1 MKNTMKDQPITTLLK
16 IFDLQKSMEEKSLVV
31 VEQPQNVQNESVLIV
46 EQFLNDNYRLRR
58 NVLSG
63 KVEFQSRAELSAEYR
78 PLTQEALNSIIIRA
92 LREGLDEECNPK
104 ADITM
109 YVNSEEVRLY
119 NPVLAFLNDLPQWDG
134 QNHVARLFSRIPGIS
149 SEQLAYLSIWLRSAV
164 AHWLQLDTMHGNEV
178 VPVLIGAQG
187 CGKTT
192 FLRRLLPQ
200 HLRQYYLD
208 HLNLS
213 NKFDKEMALTNNLLV
228 NLDELEAIRPSQHA
242 ALKQTLSKNKVNGRP
257 IFGRAQDDRPRYAS
271 FVSTTNNPHPLTDA
285 TGSRRYICMT
295 IPKGQFID
303 NTGDIDYEQLYAQ
316 VLHEIQVLET
326 PYWFNNEEVARI
338 QQLNLAYMQQKDIAE
353 MVNACF
359 RKPKEGEKVK
369 SLSTTEMLEMIRE
382 EYPNVAITTK
392 AKVELG
398 RALVSLNYEQREH
411 SHVAYYKAVPLR
423 AA

>member
-1 MKNTMKDQPITTLLK
+1 
-16 IFDLQKSMEEKSLVV
+16 MEEKSLVV
-31 VEQPQNVQNESVLIV
+31 VEQPQNVQNESVLII

-58 NVLSG
+58 NMLSG
-63 KVEFQSRAELSAEYR
+63 KVEFKMRAEVTADYR

-109 YVNSEEVRLY
+109 YVNSEEVRMY
-119 NPVLAFLNDLPQWDG
+119 NPVLDFLNDLPKWDG
-134 QNHVARLFSRIPGIS
+134 QNHVAKLFSRIPGLS
-149 SEQLAYLSIWLRSAV
+149 SEQLAFLAVWLRSTV

-192 FLRRLLPQ
+192 FLRRLLPCQ
-200 HLRQYYLD
+200 LREYYLD

-242 ALKQTLSKNKVNGRP
+242 TLKQTLSKNKVNGRP
-257 IFGRAQDDRPRYAS
+257 IFGKAQDDRPRYAS

-295 IPKGQFID
+295 IPKGQLID
-303 NTGDIDYEQLYAQ
+303 NAGDIDYEQLYAQ
-316 VLHEIQVLET
+316 VLYEIRELNA
-326 PYWFNNEEVARI
+326 PYWFNNEEVTRI

-353 MVNACF
+353 MVKACF
-359 RKPKEGEKVK
+359 RKPNEGAKVK
-369 SLSTTEMLEMIRE
+369 SMNTTEMLEIIRDA
-382 EYPNVAITTK
+382 YPNVTVTTK

-398 RALVSLNYEQREH
+398 RALVALDYERKEH
-411 SHVAYYKAVPLR
+411 SHVAYYKAVPLQ

>member
-1 MKNTMKDQPITTLLK
+1 MEKN
-16 IFDLQKSMEEKSLVV
+16 SLVV
-31 VEQPQNVQNESVLIV
+31 VEQPQNVQTESVLII

-63 KVEFQSRAELSAEYR
+63 KVEFKSRAELSAEYR
-78 PLTQEALNSIIIRA
+78 PLTQEALNSIIIQA
-92 LREGLDEECNPK
+92 LREGLDEDCNPK

-119 NPVLAFLNDLPQWDG
+119 NPVLDFLNDLPQWDG

-192 FLRRLLPQ
+192 FLRRLLPRQ
-200 HLRQYYLD
+200 LREYYLD

-285 TGSRRYICMT
+285 TGSRRYICLT
-295 IPKGQFID
+295 ISKGQFID
-303 NTGDIDYEQLYAQ
+303 NVGDIDYEQLYAQ
-316 VLHEIQVLET
+316 VLYEIRQLEA

-353 MVNACF
+353 MVKACF
-359 RKPKEGEKVK
+359 RKPLEGEKVK
-369 SLSTTEMLEMIRE
+369 SLSTTEMLEMIRN
-382 EYPNVAITTK
+382 EYPNVTITTK

-398 RALVSLNYEQREH
+398 RALVSLNYERREH
-411 SHVAYYKAVPLR
+411 SHVAYYKAVPLK

>member
-1 MKNTMKDQPITTLLK
+1 
-16 IFDLQKSMEEKSLVV
+16 MEAKSLVV
-31 VEQPQNVQNESVLIV
+31 VEQPQNVQKESVLII

-58 NVLSG
+58 NMLSG
-63 KVEFQSRAELSAEYR
+63 KVEFKMRSEMTADYR

-109 YVNSEEVRLY
+109 YVNSEEVRMF

-134 QNHVARLFSRIPGIS
+134 QNHVAKLFSRLPGLS
-149 SEQLAYLSIWLRSAV
+149 TEQLAFLAVWLRSTV
-164 AHWLQLDTMHGNEV
+164 AHWLQMDTMHGNEV

-192 FLRRLLPQ
+192 FLRRLLPAQ
-200 HLRQYYLD
+200 LREYYLD

-257 IFGRAQDDRPRYAS
+257 IFGKAQDDRPRYAS

-285 TGSRRYICMT
+285 TGSRRYICIS
-295 IPKGQFID
+295 IPKCQLID

-316 VLHEIQVLET
+316 VLYEIRELNA
-326 PYWFNNEEVARI
+326 PYWFNNEEVTRI

-353 MVNACF
+353 MVKVCF

-369 SLSTTEMLEMIRE
+369 SLNTTEMLEIIRNA
-382 EYPNVAITTK
+382 YPNVAVTTK

-398 RALVSLNYEQREH
+398 RALVSLDYERKEH
-411 SHVAYYKAVPLR
+411 SHVAFYKAVPIQ